1 MKTRIICA
9 LVLVA
14 TLVIGCKDEK
24 SVDNLQVVD
33 KEVETKGFKVTFNA
47 IVDKDDIF
55 QIFYNEDGSE
65 VFDGK
70 QIVTINVKGKAE
82 AQDLV
87 FIAPEGDKPVTLR
100 FDLGANKELTK
111 VPFTSF
117 KLEYQGKTFEAKGA
131 EIFKYFYPNGSVK
144 CDTLS
149 ATAITKLA
157 DDASYDPII
166 GATPALKA
174 EIAKLYGK

>member
-87 FIAPEGDKPVTLR
+87 FIADRK
-100 FDLGANKELTK
+100 
-111 VPFTSF
+111 
-117 KLEYQGKTFEAKGA
+117 
-131 EIFKYFYPNGSVK
+131 SVV
-144 CDTLS
+144 
-149 ATAITKLA
+149 
-157 DDASYDPII
+157 
-166 GATPALKA
+166 
-174 EIAKLYGK
+174 

>member
-1 MKTRIICA
+1 MKTRIISA
-9 LVLVA
+9 LVLMSI
-14 TLVIGCKDEK
+14 LMIGCKDEK

-47 IVDKDDIF
+47 IVDQDDIF
-55 QIFYNEDGSE
+55 QIFYNEDGTE
-65 VFDGK
+65 AFDGK
-70 QIVTINVKGKAE
+70 QMITINVKGKPE

-100 FDLGANKELTK
+100 FDIGANKALTK

-131 EIFKYFYPNGSVK
+131 EIFKYFYPNASVK

-149 ATAITKLA
+149 ATAITKIA
-157 DDASYDPII
+157 EDGSYDPII
-166 GATPALKA
+166 GATPALKL
-174 EIAKLYGK
+174 EIAKLYSK

>member
-1 MKTRIICA
+1 MKTRFISA
-9 LVLVA
+9 LALLSI
-14 TLVIGCKDEK
+14 LVIGCKDDK
-24 SVDNLQVVD
+24 SADAS
-33 KEVETKGFKVTFNA
+33 KEVETKNFKITVNA
-47 IVDKDDIF
+47 VVDKDDIF

-65 VFDGK
+65 SFDGK
-70 QIVTINVKGKAE
+70 QIITLNVKGKPD

-87 FIAPEGDKPVTLR
+87 FIAPETDKPVTLR
-100 FDLGANKELTK
+100 FDLGANKALTQ
-111 VPFTSF
+111 VPFTNF
-117 KLEYQGKTFEAKGA
+117 KIEYQGKTFEAKGA
-131 EIFKYFYPNGSVK
+131 TIFKYFYPNGSVK

-157 DDASYDPII
+157 DDGSYDPII